1 LLIVNK
7 IDKVNKLKI
16 PATIPVEK
24 ICRISAKKQQLTELE
39 TKISGLFSSDLISNL
54 PSYSVLSQS

>member
-1 LLIVNK
+1 MLIVNK